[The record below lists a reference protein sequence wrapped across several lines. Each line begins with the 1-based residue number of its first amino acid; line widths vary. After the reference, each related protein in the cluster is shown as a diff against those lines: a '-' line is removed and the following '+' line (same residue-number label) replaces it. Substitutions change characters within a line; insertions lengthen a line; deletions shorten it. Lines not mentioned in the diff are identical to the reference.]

1 MNALAYEACFE
12 IEPGKN
18 RSNPIT
24 ESLVNEAKERL
35 IQRRETH
42 LDQLVDKLQEERV
55 RRVIEP
61 ILSGETGPKTIPE
74 DDIWYAEDLG
84 LITTKGQLRISNP
97 IYQEIIP
104 RILTYS
110 TQLTISKKPAW
121 YIDHYG
127 RMEMQ
132 RLLEDR
138 KSVV

>member
-1 MNALAYEACFE
+1 M
-12 IEPGKN
+12 
-18 RSNPIT
+18 
-24 ESLVNEAKERL
+24 EAKERL

-42 LDQLVDKLQEERV
+42 LDQLADKLKEERV

-61 ILSGETGPKTIPE
+61 ILSGEGKPEIIPE

-110 TQLTISKKPAW
+110 T
-121 YIDHYG
+121 
-127 RMEMQ
+127 
-132 RLLEDR
+132 
-138 KSVV
+138 